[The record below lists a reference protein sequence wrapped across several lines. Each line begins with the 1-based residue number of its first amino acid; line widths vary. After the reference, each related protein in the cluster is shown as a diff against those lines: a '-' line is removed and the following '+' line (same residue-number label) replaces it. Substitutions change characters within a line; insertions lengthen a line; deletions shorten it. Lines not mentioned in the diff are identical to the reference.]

1 MQRYGKAREELA
13 AVSAQKRRQQLAAT
27 LRLEAD
33 LRARRRLFRDFY
45 RRLCPFV
52 AFHDEVRDCFV
63 QMGASLHCG
72 RIWAAGI
79 AITLAANAL
88 LCVSVAMLAL
98 TLVYTVGPTLVAVAK
113 ATVHWMVVA
122 LVVYLI
128 ICHVILVAARVCCTL
143 LQGLWHWFSYW
154 GQRQRLLQATT
165 TCPVC
170 LDDFGSG
177 SQDEGEVAPGNGVD
191 VPLCSLVCGHVFH
204 DGCVRPWVAL
214 HNTCPCCRLHVTR

>member
-1 MQRYGKAREELA
+1 MFPHTVPLVEASHVNFPGANYIPGVSKGRAGKTRANSHDGKASKAPSHLSHR
-13 AVSAQKRRQQLAAT
+13 AQKPKQKCET
-27 LRLEAD
+27 
-33 LRARRRLFRDFY
+33 
-45 RRLCPFV
+45 
-52 AFHDEVRDCFV
+52 
-63 QMGASLHCG
+63 
-72 RIWAAGI
+72 
-79 AITLAANAL
+79 
-88 LCVSVAMLAL
+88 AL

-177 SQDEGEVAPGNGVD
+177 SQGEGEVAPGNGVD